1 MQTQKLPKRGLVSVK
16 LLPGQPPIG
25 QTAKAKSAEKP
36 IVEVDPKYGPM
47 ITLNPESK
55 FAFRFGPGKAKLI
68 LANISAIQEFAAK
81 FGQQD

>member
-16 LLPGQPPIG
+16 LPEK
-25 QTAKAKSAEKP
+25 TAKAKSAGKP
-36 IVEVDPKYGPM
+36 VVEVDPQYGPT

-55 FAFRFGPGKAKLI
+55 YGFRFGPSKAKLI

-81 FGQQD
+81 YGNKE